1 MVLFMTDDS
10 RLDSL
15 LKQMA
20 EDHHPE
26 LPSPGLIW
34 WRAQIL
40 RKQQEMDRIER
51 PLIIMRWVAAAACSV
66 VFVVV
71 LAGNWKLIQASLG
84 DNYPL
89 FIVLGILMFAV
100 SLVSAMLVLWSPGT
114 KPW

>member
-1 MVLFMTDDS
+1 MTDDS

-20 EDHHPE
+20 EDHQPE

-40 RKQQEMDRIER
+40 RKQQEKDLIER

-66 VFVVV
+66 AFVVL
-71 LAGNWKLIQASLG
+71 LAGNWKLLQASLG
-84 DNYPL
+84 DNYRL
-89 FIVLGILMFAV
+89 FIVSGILMFAA
-100 SLVSAMLVLWSPGT
+100 SLVSAVLVLWSPAS
-114 KPW
+114 KP